1 MVVKKMFTSI
11 IFAIALVVSAP
22 RFNEVVAQQ
31 VSSKAAT
38 VNSSNVGGAIDHA
51 VQTPQT
57 PDMPLLSQTQSER
70 LDLVLIGTV
79 SGGSEGLALFV
90 DRKSKDVVSLRVGE
104 SRSGWTLRSIE
115 PEKVTV
121 ERGDESESIRL
132 HQLAAGGGGV
142 QRTLNSSNPAPNTAL
157 PSFASN
163 PSFLKNLVQAD
174 GATPSPLVPPS
185 VVQAPPATNVP
196 MSSLSPSGVR
206 LAQANGAAS
215 ITIRSFKRLQRR
227 RSGTVH
233 SSAASRDGADTAI
246 HPSAGSHDGRD
257 TAIHSSAGSYELD
270 GAGRSE
276 ITSAINWRQSC
287 AFGHKPLKGSDLVR
301 NGVSLARGPKCIRR
315 ALLAYNAKSAP
326 DTKIKKNLEP
336 VATVAAM
343 WRRRNPRC

>member
-142 QRTLNSSNPAPNTAL
+142 QRTLNSSNPAPNTVL

-163 PSFLKNLVQAD
+163 PSFLKNCASLAATASGARLVQAD

-206 LAQANGAAS
+206 LAQA
-215 ITIRSFKRLQRR
+215 
-227 RSGTVH
+227 
-233 SSAASRDGADTAI
+233 DGATSTLMV
-246 HPSAGSHDGRD
+246 PSSVTQAPPA
-257 TAIHSSAGSYELD
+257 TTL
-270 GAGRSE
+270 
-276 ITSAINWRQSC
+276 
-287 AFGHKPLKGSDLVR
+287 P
-301 NGVSLARGPKCIRR
+301 SLPFTEAPP
-315 ALLAYNAKSAP
+315 ATNAPRLPFTEAP
-326 DTKIKKNLEP
+326 P
-336 VATVAAM
+336 ATVAPGLPFTQAPPAANSM
-343 WRRRNPRC
+343 GLPVGAGPTNVNRAPSGTNR